1 MPDVRPQRIS
11 GHSPYELVFGFSRAL
26 VAGDRVL
33 VAGTAPVPQGGGPP
47 PQDRTPRPGSAW
59 T

>member
-11 GHSPYELVFGFSRAL
+11 GHSPYEPVFGFSRAL

-33 VAGTAPVPQGGGPP
+33 VAGT
-47 PQDRTPRPGSAW
+47 PRCRRAAAEIEAEALLP
-59 T
+59 